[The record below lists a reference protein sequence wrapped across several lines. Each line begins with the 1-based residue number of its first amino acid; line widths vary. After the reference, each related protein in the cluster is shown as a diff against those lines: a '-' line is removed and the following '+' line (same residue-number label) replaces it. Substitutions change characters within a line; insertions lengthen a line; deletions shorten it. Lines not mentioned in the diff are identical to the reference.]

1 MLQIQMAPRR
11 GGSDLVQGMEAGI
24 GRDSPARLDAA
35 HDSPTR
41 PRRDAPDPIV
51 SPWTDSAASKES
63 TAFPVSSIDDAE
75 RIKHVLINH

>member
-1 MLQIQMAPRR
+1 MRR
-11 GGSDLVQGMEAGI
+11 TI
-24 GRDSPARLDAA
+24 ARPGLG
-35 HDSPTR
+35 
-41 PRRDAPDPIV
+41 RDAPDPSV